1 MQNPQDYQLSRYR
14 LLQLIGQGAFSYV
27 YLAEHIYLKMHVA
40 LKIMRVR
47 LPEHER
53 VNFLKEAEI
62 IGQLVHPHIV
72 PAYDCG
78 VEGEVFYL
86 AMAYAANGSMRKR
99 YPKRS
104 CLAPFEVVQYVHQA
118 ADALQYAHSQ
128 NIIHCD
134 IKPENMLLG
143 PEGGLWLSDFGLSLE
158 LPSSHS
164 LSLQEIAGTL
174 YYMAPEQAKGK
185 PHFASDQYSLAAV
198 AYEWLCGRRPF
209 EGSYTEVLTQLL
221 GTPVPPPCTI
231 NATISP
237 ALEKVVLKALAK
249 NPDERFASVQAF
261 AQALDDASNEPP
273 TVLPLQPAEDLEE
286 SIRTHLSDLQGSPT
300 IPPSR
305 VPPVSVPSVQTSPA
319 QVLPDSPIPAPP
331 VQTSPAQVP
340 PVLPPYAPQALPVA
354 APSRRPSR
362 RTVVGTLLGF
372 AVVIGT
378 GIAAFEL
385 VSRGKSGAQP
395 LPPPSPPRVRSTPT
409 PPGTTLFTYTKHVDE
424 VKSVAWSPDSRR
436 IASAAADK
444 DETVQIWDAT
454 NGGNALVYLGHK
466 QEKIVPPLKANPV
479 KVALWSPDGA
489 YIASGDEVGK
499 VRVWYAKTGRDLL
512 ASPYSG
518 HEKPVRT
525 LAWSHSGRFIASGGE
540 DTQVQLWNA
549 QTSQRELTF
558 TLHKSPVFGVAW
570 SRDDRYIASASGDK
584 NPHLT
589 TGDNTVYVWNATNGQ
604 FVTAYTGHN
613 RTVRSVAWSP
623 QVESHLIA
631 SASEDGTIQVWNALT
646 GKFSISYNVPTSS
659 NVSVNGVEAIAWSP
673 DGRMLAAACGGL
685 PLVVVWKVAD
695 GEPVVFYTRHKKGLW
710 SVAWS
715 PDGRLIVSGSMDH
728 SAQVWTAPQLQ

>member
-1 MQNPQDYQLSRYR
+1 MQNSQDYQLSRYR

-27 YLAEHIYLKMHVA
+27 YLAEHIYLKMRVA

-47 LPEHER
+47 LPEQER
-53 VNFLKEAEI
+53 INFLKEAGI

-104 CLAPFEVVQYVHQA
+104 HLAPFEVVQYVHQA

-143 PEGGLWLSDFGLSLE
+143 PGGELWLSDFGLSLE

-174 YYMAPEQAKGK
+174 YYMAPEQAHGK

-198 AYEWLCGRRPF
+198 AYEWLCGHRPF
-209 EGSYTEVLTQLL
+209 EGSYAEVLTQLML
-221 GTPVPPPCTI
+221 
-231 NATISP
+231 SP
-237 ALEKVVLKALAK
+237 APSLRAINPAITPAVEEVVLKALAK

-261 AQALDDASNEPP
+261 AQALDDASNKLP
-273 TVLPLQPAEDLEE
+273 TILPLQPAEDPEE
-286 SIRTHLSDLQGSPT
+286 SIQTTRLSGLQGATT
-300 IPPSR
+300 IPPAQI
-305 VPPVSVPSVQTSPA
+305 PPTQALPTQASPAQTPLVHVPSVQ
-319 QVLPDSPIPAPP
+319 
-331 VQTSPAQVP
+331 VP
-340 PVLPPYAPQALPVA
+340 PVAPLPSYTPLPLPGA
-354 APSRRPSR
+354 ASARAQPWRPSR
-362 RTVVGTLLGF
+362 RTVVW
-372 AVVIGT
+372 AISSAIVVSA
-378 GIAAFEL
+378 GIVTFEL
-385 VSRGKSGAQP
+385 KSRGSSIAKLP
-395 LPPPSPPRVRSTPT
+395 LRPQVKARPTPS
-409 PPGTTLFTYTKHVDE
+409 PPGTTLFTYTKHIDE
-424 VKSVAWSPDSRR
+424 VKSVAWSPDGRR

-444 DETVQIWDAT
+444 DETVQVWDAT
-454 NGGNALVYLGHK
+454 NGGHELTYLGHK
-466 QEKIVPPLKANPV
+466 QEKIAPPLKANPV
-479 KVALWSPDGA
+479 KIALWSPDGV

-499 VRVWYAKTGRDLL
+499 VRVWYAKTGRDLP

-525 LAWSHSGRFIASGGE
+525 LGWSHSGRFIASGSE
-540 DTQVQLWNA
+540 DTRVQLWNA

-570 SRDDRYIASASGDK
+570 SHDDTYIASASGDK
-584 NPHLT
+584 NPLLT
-589 TGDNTVYVWNATNGQ
+589 TGDNTVYVWNAASGQ
-604 FVTAYTGHN
+604 VVTTYTGHN
-613 RTVRSVAWSP
+613 RTVRRVAWSP
-623 QVESHLIA
+623 QAASNLIA
-631 SASEDGTIQVWNALT
+631 SASEDGTLQVWNALT
-646 GKFSISYNVPTSS
+646 GKFSISYKVPTSS
-659 NVSVNGVEAIAWSP
+659 NVPSNGVEAIAWSP
-673 DGRMLAAACGGL
+673 DGRMIAAACGGL
-685 PLVVVWKVAD
+685 PLVAVWKVAD
-695 GEPVVFYTRHKKGLW
+695 GEPVMFYTRHKKGLW

-728 SAQVWTAPQLQ
+728 SAQVWTAPQS

>member
-104 CLAPFEVVQYVHQA
+104 RLAPFEVAQYVHQA
-118 ADALQYAHSQ
+118 ADALQYAHGQ

-143 PEGGLWLSDFGLSLE
+143 PEGELWLSDFGLSLE

-174 YYMAPEQAKGK
+174 YYMAPEQAQGK
-185 PHFASDQYSLAAV
+185 PRFASDQYSLAAV

-209 EGSYTEVLTQLL
+209 EGSYTEVLTQLML
-221 GTPVPPPCTI
+221 SPVPPPRTI
-231 NATISP
+231 NATIAP
-237 ALEKVVLKALAK
+237 AVEEVVLKALAK

-261 AQALDDASNEPP
+261 AQALDAASNELP
-273 TVLPLQPAEDLEE
+273 TILPLQPAEDPEE
-286 SIRTHLSDLQGSPT
+286 SIRTRLSDLQGSPT
-300 IPPSR
+300 IPPSQ
-305 VPPVSVPSVQTSPA
+305 VPPMQAPPVQVPPMQAPSVQTSPM
-319 QVLPDSPIPAPP
+319 
-331 VQTSPAQVP
+331 QVP
-340 PVLPPYAPQALPVA
+340 PVLPPYTPQALPDA

-362 RTVVGTLLGF
+362 RRVVGTLLGF
-372 AVVIGT
+372 AVVVGA
-378 GIAAFEL
+378 GIAAFEF
-385 VSRGKSGAQP
+385 VPRGKSIARP
-395 LPPPSPPRVRSTPT
+395 LPTPTPRVRPTPS

-424 VKSVAWSPDSRR
+424 VKSVAWSPDGRR
-436 IASAAADK
+436 IASAAADR
-444 DETVQIWDAT
+444 DETVQVWDAM
-454 NGGNALVYLGHK
+454 NGGNELVYLGHK
-466 QEKIVPPLKANPV
+466 QEKILPPLKANPV

-499 VRVWYAKTGRDLL
+499 VRVWYAKTGRDLP

-525 LAWSHSGRFIASGGE
+525 LAWSHSGRFIASGSE

-584 NPHLT
+584 NPLLA
-589 TGDNTVYVWNATNGQ
+589 TGDNTVYVWNAANGQ
-604 FVTAYTGHN
+604 VITTYTGHN

-623 QVESHLIA
+623 QVESNLIA
-631 SASEDGTIQVWNALT
+631 SASEDGTIQVWDALT

-659 NVSVNGVEAIAWSP
+659 HVPVNGVEAIAWSP
-673 DGRMLAAACGGL
+673 DGRMIAAACGGL

-728 SAQVWTAPQLQ
+728 SAQVWTAPQL

>member
-1 MQNPQDYQLSRYR
+1 MQNPQDYQFSRYR

-27 YLAEHIYLKMHVA
+27 YLAEHIYLKMRVA

-78 VEGEVFYL
+78 VEGEVCYL
-86 AMAYAANGSMRKR
+86 AMAYAANGSMRKH
-99 YPKRS
+99 YPKRH
-104 CLAPFEVVQYVHQA
+104 CLAPFEVAQYVRQA

-143 PEGGLWLSDFGLSLE
+143 PEGELWLSDFGLSLE

-174 YYMAPEQAKGK
+174 YYMAPEQAQGK
-185 PHFASDQYSLAAV
+185 PRFASDQYSLAAV

-209 EGSYTEVLTQLL
+209 EGPYTEVLTQLMSS
-221 GTPVPPPCTI
+221 PVPPPRTI
-231 NATISP
+231 NATITP
-237 ALEKVVLKALAK
+237 AVEAVVLKALAK

-261 AQALDDASNEPP
+261 AQALDAASNELP
-273 TVLPLQPAEDLEE
+273 TVLPLQPEDPEE
-286 SIRTHLSDLQGSPT
+286 SIQTHLSDLQGSPT
-300 IPPSR
+300 IPPM
-305 VPPVSVPSVQTSPA
+305 PVS
-319 QVLPDSPIPAPP
+319 P

-340 PVLPPYAPQALPVA
+340 PMQAPSVQTSPAQVPPILPPYTPQALPHA
-354 APSRRPSR
+354 ALSRRPSR

-372 AVVIGT
+372 AVVVGT

-385 VSRGKSGAQP
+385 LPRGKSGARP
-395 LPPPSPPRVRSTPT
+395 LPTPTVRPTPT

-424 VKSVAWSPDSRR
+424 VKSVAWSPDGRR

-444 DETVQIWDAT
+444 DETVQVWDAR
-454 NGGNALVYLGHK
+454 NGGNVLVYRGHK

-499 VRVWYAKTGRDLL
+499 VRVWYAKSGRDLP

-525 LAWSHSGRFIASGGE
+525 LAWSHSGRLIASGGE

-570 SRDDRYIASASGDK
+570 SHDDTYIASASGDK
-584 NPHLT
+584 NPQRPD
-589 TGDNTVYVWNATNGQ
+589 GDNTVYVWNAANGQ
-604 FVTAYTGHN
+604 VITTYTGHN

-623 QVESHLIA
+623 QVESNLIA

-646 GKFSISYNVPTSS
+646 GKLSISYKVPTSS
-659 NVSVNGVEAIAWSP
+659 NVPSNGVEAISWSP
-673 DGRMLAAACGGL
+673 DGRMIAAACGGL
-685 PLVVVWKVAD
+685 PIVVVWKVAD
-695 GEPVVFYTRHKKGLW
+695 GKPVVSYTGQKKGLW

>member
-1 MQNPQDYQLSRYR
+1 
-14 LLQLIGQGAFSYV
+14 QGAFSYV

-47 LPEHER
+47 LPEQER

-118 ADALQYAHSQ
+118 AEALQYAHNQ

-143 PEGGLWLSDFGLSLE
+143 PEGELWLSDFGLSLE

-174 YYMAPEQAKGK
+174 YYMAPEQAQGK

-198 AYEWLCGRRPF
+198 AYEWLCGCRPF
-209 EGSYTEVLTQLL
+209 EGSYTEVLSQLL
-221 GTPVPPPCTI
+221 GSPVPRPRTL

-237 ALEKVVLKALAK
+237 AIEGVVLKALAK

-261 AQALDDASNEPP
+261 AQALDAASNESP
-273 TVLPLQPAEDLEE
+273 TVLPLQSAEDPEE
-286 SIRTHLSDLQGSPT
+286 SIQTHVSDLQGSPT
-300 IPPSR
+300 IPPSQ
-305 VPPVSVPSVQTSPA
+305 VPPVSVPSMQTFPA
-319 QVLPDSPIPAPP
+319 QVLPDPPIPAPP
-331 VQTSPAQVP
+331 VQVPLMPTAPMQTSPAQIP
-340 PVLPPYAPQALPVA
+340 LALPPYAPQAVPHA
-354 APSRRPSR
+354 SPSRRPSR

-385 VSRGKSGAQP
+385 RPRGKSGAQL
-395 LPPPSPPRVRSTPT
+395 LPTPQSTPRVRPTPSPP
-409 PPGTTLFTYTKHVDE
+409 GTILFTYTKHVDE

-436 IASAAADK
+436 IASAAADS
-444 DETVQIWDAT
+444 DETVQVWDAL
-454 NGGNALVYLGHK
+454 NGGNELTYPGHK
-466 QEKIVPPLKANPV
+466 QEKLPPSLKKNPV

-499 VRVWYAKTGRDLL
+499 VRVWYAKTGRDLP

-525 LAWSHSGRFIASGGE
+525 LAWSHGGRFIASGGE

-549 QTSQRELTF
+549 QTSQRELSF

-584 NPHLT
+584 NPLLT
-589 TGDNTVYVWNATNGQ
+589 TGDNTVYVWNAANGQ
-604 FVTAYTGHN
+604 VVTTYTGHN

-623 QVESHLIA
+623 QTASNLIA

-659 NVSVNGVEAIAWSP
+659 NVPVNGVEAIAWSP
-673 DGRMLAAACGGL
+673 DGHMIAAACGGL
-685 PLVVVWKVAD
+685 PIVVVWKVAD
-695 GEPVVFYTRHKKGLW
+695 GEPVVFYTGHKKGLW

-728 SAQVWTAPQLQ
+728 SAQVWTAPQSQ